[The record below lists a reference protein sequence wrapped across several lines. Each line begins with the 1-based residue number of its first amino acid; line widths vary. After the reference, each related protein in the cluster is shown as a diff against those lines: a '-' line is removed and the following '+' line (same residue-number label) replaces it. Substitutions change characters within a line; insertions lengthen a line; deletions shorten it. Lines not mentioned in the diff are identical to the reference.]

1 MIYCKQNKNMN
12 SQISFAEMERPQR
25 WFTLAL
31 DNLSIDDLENWSM
44 FEDALKQ
51 RKKDLKQELR
61 DTKAKERALEKEVL
75 KKQKKEEKEQ
85 KKKLSAD
92 EKDKANDYEK
102 TRESLQAIIM
112 RVLGSKQ
119 RLTNLRH
126 LVSITILHGLVVLRE
141 MIMLV
146 QVLLHKKNLMLV
158 VDAGNGRK
166 LNGQS

>member
-61 DTKAKERALEKEVL
+61 DTKERSGIEKEVL

-85 KKKLSAD
+85 K
-92 EKDKANDYEK
+92 ETEC
-102 TRESLQAIIM
+102 R
-112 RVLGSKQ
+112 
-119 RLTNLRH
+119 
-126 LVSITILHGLVVLRE
+126 
-141 MIMLV
+141 
-146 QVLLHKKNLMLV
+146 
-158 VDAGNGRK
+158 
-166 LNGQS
+166 